1 MRTAQIILAV
11 GAVGIVLLTNGWA
24 QTPQLPE
31 AGTQVREI
39 AVTAQKYEFSP
50 NPIRI
55 KKGEH
60 VRLVITA
67 LDRDHGFKLDAF
79 GINQTLKTGVPVTVE
94 FTADKVGTFPFR
106 CSVFCGLG
114 HGKMKGAVIVEE

>member
-1 MRTAQIILAV
+1 MRTAQTIL
-11 GAVGIVLLTNGWA
+11 AVGIVLLTNGWA
-24 QTPQLPE
+24 QDPQSPA
-31 AGTQVREI
+31 AGTQTREI
-39 AVTAQKYEFSP
+39 AVTAKKYEFSP
-50 NPIRI
+50 NPIRV
-55 KKGEH
+55 KKGERL
-60 VRLVITA
+60 RLVITA

-79 GINQTLKTGVPVTVE
+79 AINQTLKMGVPVTVE

>member
-1 MRTAQIILAV
+1 MRTAQIILA
-11 GAVGIVLLTNGWA
+11 AGIVLLTNGWA
-24 QTPQLPE
+24 QNPQAPA

-39 AVTAQKYEFSP
+39 AVTAKKYEFSP
-50 NPIRI
+50 NLIRV
-55 KKGEH
+55 KKGDH
-60 VRLVITA
+60 LRLVITA
-67 LDRDHGFKLDAF
+67 LDHDHGFKLDAF